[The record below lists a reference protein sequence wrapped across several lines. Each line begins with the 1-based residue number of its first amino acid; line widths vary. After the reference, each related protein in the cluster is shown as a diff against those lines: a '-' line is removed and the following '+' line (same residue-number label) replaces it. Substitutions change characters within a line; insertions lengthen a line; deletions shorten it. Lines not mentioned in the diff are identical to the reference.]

1 MLEGTAGHG
10 LITQLNLADHFKTP
24 RVDASWLELDDDNI
38 SHVHGRAEVC
48 MAMHNRQGHAGLI
61 GASTGEDGTDWY
73 PEPFKALFPG
83 LMAPPHE
90 VLKMHHPGGIGVA
103 ETHRSVDLQ
112 PWVGV
117 HCDALSML
125 GGTVTLTS
133 ILLRPMA
140 APIAFEQ
147 PSIQKAW
154 DAFQKHIPVLLV
166 IWVGSIALA
175 VLGLV
180 VSMLIVMAVGSLG
193 GSSDSA
199 FSLGA
204 ILGQLTQIPFSILSS
219 LLSVLMVAI
228 PAVYYERGEVV
239 SIGSAV
245 ALLRER
251 FWRYVL
257 AGLFFSVVM
266 TIGFLFC
273 VLPGLAVA
281 LVTPVYVN
289 RIFVTEM
296 SIGEAFSHAFQVVYR
311 SENGMSFVGLEVLA
325 AIVAAVLAVVTC
337 GLAGLVVI
345 PMASF
350 YLQNTAYQRGL
361 LR

>member
-1 MLEGTAGHG
+1 
-10 LITQLNLADHFKTP
+10 
-24 RVDASWLELDDDNI
+24 
-38 SHVHGRAEVC
+38 

-61 GASTGEDGTDWY
+61 GASTGEDGIHWN
-73 PEPFKALFPG
+73 PELFQALFPG
-83 LMAPPHE
+83 LMAPAQE
-90 VLKMHHPGGIGVA
+90 MLKVHHPGGIGVA
-103 ETHRSVDLQ
+103 EAHRSVDLQ

-117 HCDALSML
+117 HCDALSMQSW
-125 GGTVTLTS
+125 TATLTPNPPK
-133 ILLRPMA
+133 PMA
-140 APIAFEQ
+140 ASIAFEQ

-154 DAFQKHIPVLLV
+154 DAFKKHIPVFLV

-180 VSMLIVMAVGSLG
+180 ASFLIGWAVVSLVGFS
-193 GSSDSA
+193 GSV
-199 FSLGA
+199 FSLEN
-204 ILGQLTQIPFSILSS
+204 ILGQLIQIPFSVLSS

-228 PAVYYERGEVV
+228 PAVYYERGEEV
-239 SIGSAV
+239 SIGAAV

-257 AGLFFSVVM
+257 AGLLFSFVM
-266 TIGFLFC
+266 TIGLLFC

-296 SIGEAFSHAFQVVYR
+296 SIGEAFSQAFQVVYR
-311 SENGMSFVGLEVLA
+311 SENGMSFVGLEVLV
-325 AIVAAVLAVVTC
+325 AIVVAVLVAITC